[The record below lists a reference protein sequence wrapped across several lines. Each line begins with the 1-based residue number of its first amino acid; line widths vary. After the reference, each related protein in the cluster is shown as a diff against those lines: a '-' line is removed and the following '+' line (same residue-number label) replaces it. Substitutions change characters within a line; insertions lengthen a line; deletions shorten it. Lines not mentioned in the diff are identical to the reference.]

1 MRRRTAL
8 VGLGA
13 ILTSACSKIAN
24 TATARQ
30 IFQTSESWHEWMH
43 RRLAGRELLAPE
55 YQKSD
60 ISPVFRGNGSTTVN
74 SAFYK
79 QQLDNGFADWKL
91 EVCGLVDKP
100 ITLTLAELH
109 ALPQRTQITRHD
121 CVEGWSA
128 IGEWKGPRLSTILNK
143 AAVRSDANFIVFH
156 CADSIYGKEYYE
168 SIDMIDAFHE
178 QTIIAHELNGQPL
191 PEENGAPLR
200 MRIERQIGY
209 KHPKYLT
216 RIEAVASLEEV
227 HGGQG
232 GYWEDNYGY
241 QWYAG
246 L

>member
-1 MRRRTAL
+1 M
-8 VGLGA
+8 
-13 ILTSACSKIAN
+13 
-24 TATARQ
+24 
-30 IFQTSESWHEWMH
+30 
-43 RRLAGRELLAPE
+43 
-55 YQKSD
+55 
-60 ISPVFRGNGSTTVN
+60 
-74 SAFYK
+74 
-79 QQLDNGFADWKL
+79 
-91 EVCGLVDKP
+91 
-100 ITLTLAELH
+100 
-109 ALPQRTQITRHD
+109 
-121 CVEGWSA
+121 EGWSA